1 MSREELI
8 DGYWAGDFGDVEFA
22 ELALDSGM
30 EAHEIGQIMSDV
42 REEDGT
48 L

>member
-1 MSREELI
+1 MNREQLI
-8 DGYWAGDFGDVEFA
+8 DAFLAGDIGEVEFA
-22 ELALDSGM
+22 ELAFELGM
-30 EAHEIGQIMSDV
+30 EAHEIGQVMSDV

>member
-1 MSREELI
+1 MTRDELI

-22 ELALDSGM
+22 ELALDAGM
-30 EAHEIGQIMSDV
+30 EVHEIGQIMSEV
-42 REEDGT
+42 REEDGA